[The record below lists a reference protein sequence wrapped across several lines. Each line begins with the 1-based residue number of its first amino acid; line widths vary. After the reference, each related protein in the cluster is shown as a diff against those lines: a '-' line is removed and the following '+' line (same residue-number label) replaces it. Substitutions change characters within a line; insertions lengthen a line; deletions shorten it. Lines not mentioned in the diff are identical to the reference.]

1 MQIYI
6 LLYHLDLPVR
16 AHHPHCQA
24 GLAFPIFEWLRQHE
38 RVIPQ
43 MTSSIQ
49 WGINAQYKVQTI
61 TLGKVLYNKTFA
73 KMLFKMQ
80 CVIQCKTI

>member
-1 MQIYI
+1 
-6 LLYHLDLPVR
+6 
-16 AHHPHCQA
+16 
-24 GLAFPIFEWLRQHE
+24 
-38 RVIPQ
+38 
-43 MTSSIQ
+43 MTSNIQ
-49 WGINAQYKVQTI
+49 LGLNAQYKVKTI